1 MNLVPDATMAA
12 TIVGMTAI
20 AVIPGVIT
28 IPDAQGLTLRAFFGA
43 GQNHAPKEEE
53 NDAGE
58 HHQQN
63 SEMHPSGRVHL
74 NSPLYPRPGRQFD
87 NTMWM

>member
-1 MNLVPDATMAA
+1 MNLVPAPMAA

-20 AVIPGVIT
+20 AIIPGVAAT
-28 IPDAQGLTLRAFFGA
+28 SAAHGLTVRALFRG
-43 GQNHAPKEEE
+43 GKNHAPKEKE
-53 NDAGE
+53 NNASE

-74 NSPLYPRPGRQFD
+74 NSPLFPRPGRQF
-87 NTMWM
+87 NSTMWM

>member
-1 MNLVPDATMAA
+1 MNLVPAPMAA

-20 AVIPGVIT
+20 AIIPGVVAIA
-28 IPDAQGLTLRAFFGA
+28 DAYGLTMRALFG
-43 GQNHAPKEEE
+43 GRQNHAPKEKE

-74 NSPLYPRPGRQFD
+74 NSPLFPRPGRQFD
-87 NTMWM
+87 STKRM

>member
-1 MNLVPDATMAA
+1 MNLVPAPVAT

-20 AVIPGVIT
+20 AIIPGVVAVA
-28 IPDAQGLTLRAFFGA
+28 DAYGLTMRALFGG
-43 GQNHAPKEEE
+43 GQNHAPKEKE
-53 NDAGE
+53 NDASE

-74 NSPLYPRPGRQFD
+74 NSPLFPRPGSQF
-87 NTMWM
+87 NSTMWM

>member
-1 MNLVPDATMAA
+1 MNLVPAPVAA

-20 AVIPGVIT
+20 PGVVSIT
-28 IPDAQGLTLRAFFGA
+28 DTYGLTVRALSG
-43 GQNHAPKEEE
+43 GGKNHAPKEKE

-74 NSPLYPRPGRQFD
+74 NSPLFPRPGPQF
-87 NTMWM
+87 NSTKRT